1 VEADVDS
8 GRGGSGR
15 DEGTGGSTRET
26 DTDEA
31 IVSLTV
37 GAASAADAA
46 VVKVRV
52 GVDASALCA
61 GSEDADEEGS
71 IAAFLIGA
79 LWLLYWELGL
89 FELLWLLQVG
99 NKGY

>member
-37 GAASAADAA
+37 GAASAAA